1 MDINRGRER
10 TNNGDCH
17 LSAYKNLATRLTAGG
32 KIKTASEL
40 ASLAETLN
48 SEFQNHGE
56 REQRKPM
63 LLSELAGPLQLRTAE
78 RTL

>member
-1 MDINRGRER
+1 VQTVLYQMDINRGRER

-56 REQRKPM
+56 RAQRTPM
-63 LLSELAGPLQLRTAE
+63 LK
-78 RTL
+78 